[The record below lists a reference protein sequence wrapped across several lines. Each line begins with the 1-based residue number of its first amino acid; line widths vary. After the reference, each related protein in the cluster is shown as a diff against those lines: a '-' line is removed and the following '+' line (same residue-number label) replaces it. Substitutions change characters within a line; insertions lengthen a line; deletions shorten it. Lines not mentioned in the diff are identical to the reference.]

1 MSTNFIV
8 STIDL
13 LQSSIYDFIKDYIL
27 PHDEYFFVGPV
38 LLQRD
43 QHFIE
48 RESYRSGR
56 EMALEIQ
63 DKS

>member
-1 MSTNFIV
+1 MMC
-8 STIDL
+8 
-13 LQSSIYDFIKDYIL
+13 
-27 PHDEYFFVGPV
+27 V
-38 LLQRD
+38 LLHRD

-63 DKS
+63 DMSWYMQ